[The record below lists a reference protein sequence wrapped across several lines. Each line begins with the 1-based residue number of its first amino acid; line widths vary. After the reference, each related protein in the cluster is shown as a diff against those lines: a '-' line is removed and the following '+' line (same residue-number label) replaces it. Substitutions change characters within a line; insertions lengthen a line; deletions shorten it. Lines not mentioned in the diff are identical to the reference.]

1 MTTKTNS
8 KIESLIESARKHGDS
23 ASIKALYEYY
33 EDALKSAA
41 MYHFK
46 KHCFDRDVS
55 WLPNSDR
62 HKQDVII
69 NAAYEAFVKTYKTYD
84 SSRGAEFETLLN
96 HNIEWLFT
104 DLQKRVLKHGKRM
117 SHDQYSI
124 DNASCRTHDAYDS
137 CDTDMVN
144 EVLNSMPE
152 NSAARKNAETLY
164 RIFSEEGT
172 DKQCSAAD
180 RLGISRQAI
189 NKSFKSYREYGPK
202 AIREKVLETLR
213 EKASQRVVG
222 TKTTNCNV
230 FKDGSK

>member
-1 MTTKTNS
+1 MTTITNS
-8 KIESLIESARKHGDS
+8 KIESLIQSARKHGDS
-23 ASIKALYEYY
+23 ASIEALYEYY

-69 NAAYEAFVKTYKTYD
+69 NAAYDAFVKTYKTYD

-144 EVLNSMPE
+144 AVLKSMPE
-152 NSAARKNAETLY
+152 KSAARKNAEALY
-164 RIFSEEGT
+164 RIFSEEGF
-172 DKQCSAAD
+172 DKQCSVAD
-180 RLGISRQAI
+180 RLGVSRQAI
-189 NKSFKSYREYGPK
+189 NKSFKSYREHGPK
-202 AIREKVLETLR
+202 AIRDRVLEALR
-213 EKASQRVVG
+213 QNASRSSVATKSPKCGG
-222 TKTTNCNV
+222 TC
-230 FKDGSK
+230 G